1 MHSRMAGSSRNIK
14 VLGRERHMF
23 QIFKRLPAA
32 PKTHNFSDRKR
43 RIFRFLRANPVGVL
57 STVTPDGNPH
67 GVVIYFHT
75 TPEFAVSF
83 LTKTGTRKYDNI
95 IHDDHVMLTVF
106 EAETQAV
113 AQITGRAEELHD
125 STEIHALSTAIL
137 TISAGSEAG
146 TPPITKLLGDRFTAF
161 TIRPLQIRMAVYDR
175 PDSGGYDTLFE
186 SIESFEMNP
195 EEH

>member
-1 MHSRMAGSSRNIK
+1 
-14 VLGRERHMF
+14 MF
-23 QIFKRLPAA
+23 QIFKRRPAA
-32 PKTHNFSDRKR
+32 KTRDFSDRKR
-43 RIFRFLRANPVGVL
+43 RIFHFLRANPVGVL

-95 IHDDHVMLTVF
+95 IHNDRVMLTVF
-106 EAETQAV
+106 DPETQAV
-113 AQITGRAEELHD
+113 AQITGHAEELHG
-125 STEIHALSTAIL
+125 SKEIHALATTIL
-137 TISAGSEAG
+137 DISANSEAG
-146 TPPITKLLGDRFTAF
+146 TPPITKLLGGRFTAF
-161 TIRPLQIRMAVYDR
+161 TIKPVQIRMAVYDR

-186 SIESFEMNP
+186 SIESFEMSA